1 MYRPVE
7 AGESFCVAFEACIH
21 ASEGAQVLDD
31 HVGMIEFLFNSEV
44 YFLDFAPTSEPWWA
58 GLSVGRAAR
67 LPDTPNRPSRPPD
80 KGQTG
85 ID

>member
-1 MYRPVE
+1 MLEYLLNGWTRALSDVTDGRVGLSVAVTTLPDGEIVE
-7 AGESFCVAFEACIH
+7 ISPK
-21 ASEGAQVLDD
+21 
-31 HVGMIEFLFNSEV
+31 LF
-44 YFLDFAPTSEPWWA
+44 PTADQYP

-67 LPDTPNRPSRPPD
+67 PLDTPDRPSRSPD